1 MAIPTR
7 SKPVTVVHMLFGQRP
22 YSYFMPKTDT
32 VHFLNRRLVLT
43 AVCAVTLLGNSGLV
57 MAADEAPEVFIQRIT
72 NDTLNV
78 IKADKSLRNGDIAK
92 IMHLVDTQLMPHVNF
107 RRMTA
112 LATGPAWRKA
122 TPEQQKRLQEE
133 FKVLLVRTYS
143 GALSQITDQVVVV
156 KPLRPGQE
164 DKNLVVNTEVR
175 GKGDPIQL
183 DYRLEKT
190 PGQGSGWMIFDLN
203 VLGVWL
209 IENYRN
215 QFTKEINA
223 GGIDALI
230 ASLAARNKSNAK
242 AS

>member
-1 MAIPTR
+1 MVITSAFSLLSRR
-7 SKPVTVVHMLFGQRP
+7 SWLF
-22 YSYFMPKTDT
+22 
-32 VHFLNRRLVLT
+32 
-43 AVCAVTLLGNSGLV
+43 AVCAWVLASSVAG
-57 MAADEAPEVFIQRIT
+57 AALAEEAPDAFVQRVT
-72 NDTLNV
+72 NDTMNT
-78 IKADKSLRNGDIAK
+78 IKADKSLRTGDVQK
-92 IMHLVDTQLMPHVNF
+92 VMQLVDSQLMPHVNF

-112 LATGPAWRKA
+112 LATGPAWRSA
-122 TPEQQKRLQEE
+122 TPEQQKRLQDE
-133 FKVLLVRTYS
+133 FKTLLVRTYS

-156 KPLRPGQE
+156 KPLRRGQD

-190 PGQGSGWMIFDLN
+190 PGQGAGWMIFDLN

-209 IENYRN
+209 VENYRN

-230 ASLAARNKSNAK
+230 ASLAARNKTNAK
-242 AS
+242 PV